1 MKRKLLLS
9 ALILIFTHFGFT
21 QVPDLIVSGYVFDY
35 STGTT
40 VPIEDQSVDIMIDS
54 TNSGFSYENTVLTD
68 SLGYFADT
76 IELNPPFVV
85 GLVHIST
92 YDSCLGYNQEIVAFF
107 NPGAPPFP
115 VEFLLCDNF
124 TPGCEASFYYY
135 PVDSNAF
142 SSLSYQFMDA
152 SIGDPDTWQWDF
164 GDGTTS
170 GEQNPVHTFPDAG
183 TYPVCLTITDTVEN
197 CTDTFC
203 MDVEVGE
210 PGPGGCDNFFVH
222 HPTGNPNEL
231 EFMGMVVPPPFFQV
245 ESWEWDFGDGTTGT
259 GQTITHTFPE
269 DSVDTYTVCLTTTS
283 ILQNGDTCVATSC
296 QDVIVNLPY
305 ECTAFF
311 IHYPAPDSSLT
322 INFQDMSFTG
332 NGGVPDSWVWDF
344 GDGDSSLL
352 QDPSHTY
359 ADTGY
364 YDVCLTITD
373 SLDNCTDT
381 YCETIYVV
389 EIVPPT
395 GCTSGFTYYPDTAA
409 LTINFEGF
417 TQSLF
422 PTTWSWEFG
431 DGTTGSGQF
440 VSHTYDSAGVY
451 PVTLITVDSTGCSW
465 VTTMDV
471 WVGNPSFD
479 ISGTVFLDSNL
490 TADEG
495 IVRLMTA
502 DSLWQDVIVLDSTD
516 ILPDGSFIFEDVPM
530 YFFMLYYVQA
540 ELTDSSAYFGDYLPT
555 YHISSLTWQ
564 SAFPVLPVFS
574 WPADVYMIPANSMNS
589 GPGSIT
595 GSVTSLDTRGIM
607 SGVHV
612 MLMDEEM
619 NPYTYVVTDED
630 GIFEFDNIAYGTYMV
645 HAEMMGIHTTQAVI
659 TLSEEIPESQVNF
672 IVEGNTATLSIS
684 EDRGII
690 ASSGNVYP
698 NPVTDRAWLEIDS
711 EEPVDLDVMIFNQ
724 MGQKVYHE
732 RLNIGEGNQRILLN
746 TSSLSPGI
754 HYLNIITENGDNI
767 SKKLVKTR

>member
-9 ALILIFTHFGFT
+9 TLLLIFTHFGFT

-40 VPIEDQSVDIMIDS
+40 VPVEDQAVDIMIDS

-68 SLGYFADT
+68 SMGYFADT

-92 YDSCLGYNQEIVAFF
+92 FDSCLGHNQEIITLF

-124 TPGCEASFYYY
+124 TPGCEAFFYYY
-135 PVDSNAF
+135 PLDSNAF

-152 SIGDPDTWQWDF
+152 SFGDPDTW
-164 GDGTTS
+164 
-170 GEQNPVHTFPDAG
+170 
-183 TYPVCLTITDTVEN
+183 L
-197 CTDTFC
+197 
-203 MDVEVGE
+203 
-210 PGPGGCDNFFVH
+210 
-222 HPTGNPNEL
+222 
-231 EFMGMVVPPPFFQV
+231 
-245 ESWEWDFGDGTTGT
+245 
-259 GQTITHTFPE
+259 
-269 DSVDTYTVCLTTTS
+269 
-283 ILQNGDTCVATSC
+283 
-296 QDVIVNLPY
+296 
-305 ECTAFF
+305 
-311 IHYPAPDSSLT
+311 
-322 INFQDMSFTG
+322 
-332 NGGVPDSWVWDF
+332 WDF
-344 GDGDSSLL
+344 GDGDSSFLKN
-352 QDPSHTY
+352 PSHTY

-364 YDVCLTITD
+364 YEVCLTITD

-381 YCETIYVV
+381 YCEIIYVD

-395 GCTSGFTYYPDTAA
+395 GCISGFTYYPDTSA
-409 LTINFEGF
+409 LTINFEGY

-440 VSHTYDSAGVY
+440 VSQTYDSAGVY

-471 WVGNPSFD
+471 WVGNPTFD

-564 SAFPVLPVFS
+564 SAFPVLPVFG
-574 WPADVYMIPANSMNS
+574 WPADVYMIPSNSMNS

-595 GSVTSLDTRGIM
+595 GSVTSLDTRGKM

-630 GIFEFDNIAYGTYMV
+630 GIFEFDNIAYGTYAV
-645 HAEMMGIHTTQAVI
+645 HAELMGIHTTQAVI
-659 TLSEEIPESQVNF
+659 TLSEETPESQVNF

-684 EDRGII
+684 EDHGLIS
-690 ASSGNVYP
+690 SSGNVYP

-711 EEPVDLDVMIFNQ
+711 EEPVELDVMIFNQ

-732 RLNIGEGNQRILLN
+732 RLKIGEGNQRILLN

-754 HYLNIITENGDNI
+754 HFLNIITENGDNI